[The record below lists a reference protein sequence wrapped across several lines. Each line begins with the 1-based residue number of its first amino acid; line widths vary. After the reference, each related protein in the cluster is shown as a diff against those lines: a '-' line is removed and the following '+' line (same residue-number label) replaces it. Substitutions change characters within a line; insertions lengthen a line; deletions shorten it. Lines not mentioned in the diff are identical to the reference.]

1 MALKKAVSAAIRK
14 EWLNRHE
21 EGGESAAAIAREDNF
36 DPRTVRKGI
45 EWARSEQEVL
55 SVRHTVL
62 STALTDHYHD
72 LIDHA
77 QRLDNVLAKETP
89 KSISSDLLDHPMH
102 EALKEHLPGAPLWK
116 NLSEWIELVARY
128 EQVTS
133 ELEESIKDGFK
144 GFEYDFRKS
153 RNDKGL
159 EEKSLPYSIIKAIS
173 LLAQDPQNRWG
184 GVRFRQVV
192 GESPKQISMGLY
204 EVSRGDCLLASL
216 PEEVVG
222 KFKTDYFK
230 VLDKMDDSEKA
241 HNLRTVVRDIGS
253 LTPVIRK
260 ELALIIWRKIVPG
273 RCKFCPV

>member
-14 EWLNRHE
+14 EWLKRHD

-36 DPRTVRKGI
+36 DARTVRKGI
-45 EWARSEQEVL
+45 EWARREQEVL

-62 STALTDHYHD
+62 STALSEHYHD

-89 KSISSDLLDHPMH
+89 KSISGDVLDHPMH

-133 ELEESIKDGFK
+133 ELEESIKAGFK

-184 GVRFRQVV
+184 GVRFRQVA
-192 GESPKQISMGLY
+192 GESPKQMSMGLY
-204 EVSRGDCLLASL
+204 EVSRGDYLLASL
-216 PEEVVG
+216 PLEEVD
-222 KFKTDYFK
+222 KFKSDYFR
-230 VLDKMDDSEKA
+230 VLDQMDESEKA
-241 HNLRTVVRDIGS
+241 YNLRAAVRDIGS
-253 LTPVIRK
+253 LTPVLRK